1 MNQDNELPPQEVT
14 APAKLQPDWSNAPN
28 LSQLKQDFDDGKQV
42 AEAQISKI
50 KQWLDYMHATGEGKA
65 RAPKGRSQV
74 QPKLIRK
81 QAEWRYASLS
91 EPFLSSPNVF
101 NVEPVTWE
109 DVEAARQ
116 NQMVLNYQFNNKLNK
131 QKFIDTFIRAAVNE
145 GTAIV
150 KTGWDFRTREVEEVK
165 ITYALYEDQSAMQ
178 TMEEIAQLKAE
189 SPSEYPELPE
199 ELRVAFENY
208 ESDGIPY
215 IAIPNGSEKV
225 KVQKTVVNQPTLKVC
240 DFRNIVIDP
249 SCNGDMNKA
258 KFVVETFESS
268 YAELKADGRYKNL
281 EKINEQTSDILSQ
294 PDYATGSESV
304 RNFDFADRSRKRLVV
319 HEYWGYYD
327 IHGDGELHSI
337 VATWVGQILIRLE
350 LNPFPDGKIPYVVAA
365 YLPVKDSVYGDS
377 DGSLLIDNQKI
388 VGAISRGMIDIM
400 AQSANGQVGF
410 QKGALDITN
419 RRRFERGETY
429 EFNPGNNP
437 ATAIYTHTFQEIP
450 RSAEYMLNQQQLEA
464 ESMTGVKAFNTG
476 ISGQALGDTATGIR
490 GALDAASKREL
501 GILRRLSDCLIE
513 VGRRVIAMNAE
524 FLDDEEVIRITN
536 EGFVTVRRD
545 DLAGEFDLRLS
556 ISTAEEDNAKVADLS
571 FMLQTMG
578 PNLEWGMNQ
587 MILAEIA
594 ELKKMPDLAH
604 QIRNYQPQPDPIAQ
618 RKAELEVALL
628 EAQVQETLAKAQ
640 QAASTGYLNTSKAGT
655 EGQKARALGSQADLA
670 DLDFV
675 ERESGVTQER
685 ELEKTRV
692 QADAQAQG
700 RLLDSIVRRN
710 EEATVARTSKR

>member
-1 MNQDNELPPQEVT
+1 
-14 APAKLQPDWSNAPN
+14 
-28 LSQLKQDFDDGKQV
+28 
-42 AEAQISKI
+42 
-50 KQWLDYMHATGEGKA
+50 
-65 RAPKGRSQV
+65 
-74 QPKLIRK
+74 
-81 QAEWRYASLS
+81 
-91 EPFLSSPNVF
+91 
-101 NVEPVTWE
+101 
-109 DVEAARQ
+109 
-116 NQMVLNYQFNNKLNK
+116 
-131 QKFIDTFIRAAVNE
+131 
-145 GTAIV
+145 
-150 KTGWDFRTREVEEVK
+150 
-165 ITYALYEDQSAMQ
+165 
-178 TMEEIAQLKAE
+178 
-189 SPSEYPELPE
+189 
-199 ELRVAFENY
+199 
-208 ESDGIPY
+208 
-215 IAIPNGSEKV
+215 
-225 KVQKTVVNQPTLKVC
+225 
-240 DFRNIVIDP
+240 
-249 SCNGDMNKA
+249 
-258 KFVVETFESS
+258 
-268 YAELKADGRYKNL
+268 
-281 EKINEQTSDILSQ
+281 
-294 PDYATGSESV
+294 
-304 RNFDFADRSRKRLVV
+304 
-319 HEYWGYYD
+319 
-327 IHGDGELHSI
+327 
-337 VATWVGQILIRLE
+337 
-350 LNPFPDGKIPYVVAA
+350 
-365 YLPVKDSVYGDS
+365 
-377 DGSLLIDNQKI
+377 
-388 VGAISRGMIDIM
+388 
-400 AQSANGQVGF
+400 
-410 QKGALDITN
+410 
-419 RRRFERGETY
+419 
-429 EFNPGNNP
+429 
-437 ATAIYTHTFQEIP
+437 
-450 RSAEYMLNQQQLEA
+450 MLNQQQLEA

-587 MILAEIA
+587 LILSEIA

-604 QIRNYQPQPDPIAQ
+604 RIRKYQPEPDPIAQ
-618 RKAELEVALL
+618 RKAELEIALL